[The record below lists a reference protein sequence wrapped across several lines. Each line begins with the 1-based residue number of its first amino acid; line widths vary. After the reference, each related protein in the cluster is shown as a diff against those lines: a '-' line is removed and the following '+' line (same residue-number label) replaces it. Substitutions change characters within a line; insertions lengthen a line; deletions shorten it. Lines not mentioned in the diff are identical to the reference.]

1 MSLVRPGVGHVQLI
15 FFPFL
20 APWGEASPSFVLQPK
35 SFQGSSE
42 LRSEGDRTPPPH
54 GADILEGRT
63 DKKPDE

>member
-54 GADILEGRT
+54 GADILER
-63 DKKPDE
+63 PDRQETR

>member
-42 LRSEGDRTPPPH
+42 LRSEGDRTPPTP
-54 GADILEGRT
+54 RS
-63 DKKPDE
+63 